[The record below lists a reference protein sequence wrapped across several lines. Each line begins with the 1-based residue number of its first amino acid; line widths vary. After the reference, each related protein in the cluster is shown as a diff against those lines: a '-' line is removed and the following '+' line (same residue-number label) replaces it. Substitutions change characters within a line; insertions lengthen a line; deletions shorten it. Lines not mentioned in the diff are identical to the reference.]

1 MLAVAVTSDRARDDV
16 ARAASSSGLDIA
28 CINSARQIVLSG
40 AREAISE
47 ARARFGSRCRLLDV
61 SHGFHSSLMD
71 PIVGRWASEVAALPF
86 REPRT
91 PMLSALSGRLLHAA
105 DEIEEDVR
113 HGVRQTVRWD
123 LVTAVANESGCR
135 AVILGNGH
143 TLTRLWGGRP
153 SRRARPS
160 LTTASGTQ
168 PMQPERSVVV
178 TGGSRGIGRACV
190 ETLADAGWHVVVVFR
205 RAADEAAQVV
215 QAVEDRGGSASAM
228 QTDVSSEADVREL
241 FRKVRVEHPRLA
253 GVVSNAGVTRD
264 GLTPMMSLATWNTV
278 VETNLTSSFLVARES
293 MKAMRRTG
301 GSLVFMSSVSGLRG
315 QVGQANYAAS
325 KGAVNAMTR
334 ALAREGGACRT
345 TGQRGRARLHGHGDG
360 PSNAARGSRAAR
372 RRGTPPSD
380 GATARSGIPRAVP
393 PRRRRLVHHG
403 QIISV
408 DGGLTA

>member
-1 MLAVAVTSDRARDDV
+1 
-16 ARAASSSGLDIA
+16 
-28 CINSARQIVLSG
+28 
-40 AREAISE
+40 
-47 ARARFGSRCRLLDV
+47 
-61 SHGFHSSLMD
+61 
-71 PIVGRWASEVAALPF
+71 
-86 REPRT
+86 
-91 PMLSALSGRLLHAA
+91 
-105 DEIEEDVR
+105 
-113 HGVRQTVRWD
+113 
-123 LVTAVANESGCR
+123 
-135 AVILGNGH
+135 
-143 TLTRLWGGRP
+143 
-153 SRRARPS
+153 
-160 LTTASGTQ
+160 
-168 PMQPERSVVV
+168 MQPERSVVV

-241 FRKVRVEHPRLA
+241 FRKVRVEHPPLA

-334 ALAREGGACRT
+334 ALAREGAPAGLRVNAVAPGFTDTEMVRRMP
-345 TGQRGRARLHGHGDG
+345 RGDLARLVD
-360 PSNAARGSRAAR
+360 
-372 RRGTPPSD
+372 
-380 GATARSGIPRAVP
+380 AVP
-393 PRRRRLVHHG
+393 LGRMAQPREVASLVQFLLGDDASYITG

>member
-1 MLAVAVTSDRARDDV
+1 
-16 ARAASSSGLDIA
+16 
-28 CINSARQIVLSG
+28 
-40 AREAISE
+40 
-47 ARARFGSRCRLLDV
+47 
-61 SHGFHSSLMD
+61 
-71 PIVGRWASEVAALPF
+71 
-86 REPRT
+86 
-91 PMLSALSGRLLHAA
+91 
-105 DEIEEDVR
+105 
-113 HGVRQTVRWD
+113 
-123 LVTAVANESGCR
+123 
-135 AVILGNGH
+135 
-143 TLTRLWGGRP
+143 
-153 SRRARPS
+153 
-160 LTTASGTQ
+160 
-168 PMQPERSVVV
+168 MQPERSVVV

-215 QAVEDRGGSASAM
+215 RAVEDRGGSASAM

-264 GLTPMMSLATWNTV
+264 GLMPMMSLATWNTV

-301 GSLVFMSSVSGLRG
+301 GSLIFMSSVSGLRG

-334 ALAREGGACRT
+334 ALAREGAPAGLRVNAVAPGFTDTEMVRRMP
-345 TGQRGRARLHGHGDG
+345 RGDLARLVD
-360 PSNAARGSRAAR
+360 
-372 RRGTPPSD
+372 
-380 GATARSGIPRAVP
+380 AVP
-393 PRRRRLVHHG
+393 LRRMAQPREVASLVQFLLGDDASYITG

>member
-1 MLAVAVTSDRARDDV
+1 
-16 ARAASSSGLDIA
+16 
-28 CINSARQIVLSG
+28 
-40 AREAISE
+40 
-47 ARARFGSRCRLLDV
+47 
-61 SHGFHSSLMD
+61 
-71 PIVGRWASEVAALPF
+71 
-86 REPRT
+86 
-91 PMLSALSGRLLHAA
+91 
-105 DEIEEDVR
+105 
-113 HGVRQTVRWD
+113 
-123 LVTAVANESGCR
+123 
-135 AVILGNGH
+135 
-143 TLTRLWGGRP
+143 
-153 SRRARPS
+153 
-160 LTTASGTQ
+160 
-168 PMQPERSVVV
+168 MQPERSVVV

-301 GSLVFMSSVSGLRG
+301 GSLIFMSSVSGLRG

-334 ALAREGGACRT
+334 ALAREGAPAGLRVNAVAPGFTDTEMVRRMP
-345 TGQRGRARLHGHGDG
+345 RGDLARLVD
-360 PSNAARGSRAAR
+360 
-372 RRGTPPSD
+372 
-380 GATARSGIPRAVP
+380 AVP
-393 PRRRRLVHHG
+393 LRRMAQPREVASLVQFLLGDDASYITG

>member
-1 MLAVAVTSDRARDDV
+1 
-16 ARAASSSGLDIA
+16 
-28 CINSARQIVLSG
+28 
-40 AREAISE
+40 
-47 ARARFGSRCRLLDV
+47 
-61 SHGFHSSLMD
+61 
-71 PIVGRWASEVAALPF
+71 
-86 REPRT
+86 
-91 PMLSALSGRLLHAA
+91 
-105 DEIEEDVR
+105 
-113 HGVRQTVRWD
+113 
-123 LVTAVANESGCR
+123 
-135 AVILGNGH
+135 
-143 TLTRLWGGRP
+143 
-153 SRRARPS
+153 
-160 LTTASGTQ
+160 
-168 PMQPERSVVV
+168 MQPERSVVV

-241 FRKVRVEHPRLA
+241 FRRVRVEHPRLA

-334 ALAREGGACRT
+334 ALAREGAPAGLRVNAVAPGFTDTEMVR
-345 TGQRGRARLHGHGDG
+345 RMPREDLARLVD
-360 PSNAARGSRAAR
+360 
-372 RRGTPPSD
+372 
-380 GATARSGIPRAVP
+380 AVP
-393 PRRRRLVHHG
+393 LGRMAQPREVASLVQFLLGDDASYITG

>member
-1 MLAVAVTSDRARDDV
+1 
-16 ARAASSSGLDIA
+16 
-28 CINSARQIVLSG
+28 
-40 AREAISE
+40 
-47 ARARFGSRCRLLDV
+47 
-61 SHGFHSSLMD
+61 
-71 PIVGRWASEVAALPF
+71 
-86 REPRT
+86 
-91 PMLSALSGRLLHAA
+91 
-105 DEIEEDVR
+105 
-113 HGVRQTVRWD
+113 
-123 LVTAVANESGCR
+123 
-135 AVILGNGH
+135 
-143 TLTRLWGGRP
+143 
-153 SRRARPS
+153 
-160 LTTASGTQ
+160 
-168 PMQPERSVVV
+168 MQPERSVVV

-264 GLTPMMSLATWNTV
+264 GLTPMMSLAAWNTV

-334 ALAREGGACRT
+334 ALAREGAPAGLRVNAVAPGFTDTEMVRRMP
-345 TGQRGRARLHGHGDG
+345 RGDLARLVD
-360 PSNAARGSRAAR
+360 
-372 RRGTPPSD
+372 
-380 GATARSGIPRAVP
+380 AVP
-393 PRRRRLVHHG
+393 LRRMAQPREVASLVQFLLGDDASYITG

>member
-1 MLAVAVTSDRARDDV
+1 
-16 ARAASSSGLDIA
+16 
-28 CINSARQIVLSG
+28 
-40 AREAISE
+40 
-47 ARARFGSRCRLLDV
+47 
-61 SHGFHSSLMD
+61 
-71 PIVGRWASEVAALPF
+71 
-86 REPRT
+86 
-91 PMLSALSGRLLHAA
+91 
-105 DEIEEDVR
+105 
-113 HGVRQTVRWD
+113 
-123 LVTAVANESGCR
+123 
-135 AVILGNGH
+135 
-143 TLTRLWGGRP
+143 
-153 SRRARPS
+153 
-160 LTTASGTQ
+160 
-168 PMQPERSVVV
+168 MQPERSVVV

-205 RAADEAAQVV
+205 RAADEAEQVV
-215 QAVEDRGGSASAM
+215 QAVADRGGSASAM

-241 FRKVRVEHPRLA
+241 FRKVRVGHPRLA

-334 ALAREGGACRT
+334 ALAREGAPAGLRVNAVAPGFTDTEMVRRMP
-345 TGQRGRARLHGHGDG
+345 RGDLARLVD
-360 PSNAARGSRAAR
+360 
-372 RRGTPPSD
+372 
-380 GATARSGIPRAVP
+380 AVP
-393 PRRRRLVHHG
+393 LRRMAQPREVASLVQFLLGDDASYITG

>member
-1 MLAVAVTSDRARDDV
+1 
-16 ARAASSSGLDIA
+16 
-28 CINSARQIVLSG
+28 
-40 AREAISE
+40 
-47 ARARFGSRCRLLDV
+47 
-61 SHGFHSSLMD
+61 
-71 PIVGRWASEVAALPF
+71 
-86 REPRT
+86 
-91 PMLSALSGRLLHAA
+91 
-105 DEIEEDVR
+105 
-113 HGVRQTVRWD
+113 
-123 LVTAVANESGCR
+123 
-135 AVILGNGH
+135 
-143 TLTRLWGGRP
+143 
-153 SRRARPS
+153 
-160 LTTASGTQ
+160 
-168 PMQPERSVVV
+168 MQPERSVVV

-241 FRKVRVEHPRLA
+241 FRKVRVEHPPLA
-253 GVVSNAGVTRD
+253 GVVSNAGLTRD

-334 ALAREGGACRT
+334 ALAREGAPAGLRVNAVAPGFTDTEMVRRMP
-345 TGQRGRARLHGHGDG
+345 RGDLARLVD
-360 PSNAARGSRAAR
+360 
-372 RRGTPPSD
+372 
-380 GATARSGIPRAVP
+380 AVP
-393 PRRRRLVHHG
+393 LGRMAQPREVASLVQFLLGDDASYITG

>member
-1 MLAVAVTSDRARDDV
+1 
-16 ARAASSSGLDIA
+16 
-28 CINSARQIVLSG
+28 
-40 AREAISE
+40 
-47 ARARFGSRCRLLDV
+47 
-61 SHGFHSSLMD
+61 
-71 PIVGRWASEVAALPF
+71 
-86 REPRT
+86 
-91 PMLSALSGRLLHAA
+91 
-105 DEIEEDVR
+105 
-113 HGVRQTVRWD
+113 
-123 LVTAVANESGCR
+123 
-135 AVILGNGH
+135 
-143 TLTRLWGGRP
+143 
-153 SRRARPS
+153 
-160 LTTASGTQ
+160 
-168 PMQPERSVVV
+168 MQPERSVVV

-334 ALAREGGACRT
+334 ALAREGAPAGLRVNAVAPGFTDTEMVRRMP
-345 TGQRGRARLHGHGDG
+345 RGDLARLVD
-360 PSNAARGSRAAR
+360 
-372 RRGTPPSD
+372 
-380 GATARSGIPRAVP
+380 AVP
-393 PRRRRLVHHG
+393 LRRMAQPREVASLVQFLLGDDASYITG